1 MNDSLKI
8 FGGQVKNFKKN
19 LKTVVKTKK
28 KKKKLIDDIL
38 AGRK

>member
-1 MNDSLKI
+1 MNEKLKI

-19 LKTVVKTKK
+19 LKKVIETKK

-38 AGRK
+38 AGK